1 MPDAYRCRHLSAV
14 RSFTPSKRA
23 MSDPATPSAII
34 SRALARRTIRCSAF
48 ALALRGRWILVI
60 RDVLPAVM

>member
-1 MPDAYRCRHLSAV
+1 
-14 RSFTPSKRA
+14 